1 MGVLWVIHL
10 FDKIADSIYFL
21 VSRSFDSNITFIQSG
36 DYHVLVD
43 AGTGM
48 NYHALDKDLQGLGS
62 SLSQLTDI
70 VLTHSHIDHIGGV
83 IPIVESGN
91 PKIHLHKAEGEPI
104 NEGNMSQTLS
114 DTFGVDLPPLKI
126 EGLLEEGSI
135 LEFGDITMQ
144 VYHTPGHSLG
154 SICLDILETGILIT
168 GDTLFPG
175 GSFGRTDFPTG
186 DERALVESL
195 RRISEMTFEIGLPGH
210 MNAMKFNAKK
220 SALASYQ
227 MAKSMFRL

>member
-1 MGVLWVIHL
+1 M

-21 VSRSFDSNITFIQSG
+21 VSRSMDSNITFIKSG
-36 DYHVLVD
+36 DNHVLVD

-48 NYHALDKDLQGLGS
+48 NYHALDKELQALGS
-62 SLSQLTDI
+62 SLPQLTDI

-83 IPIVESGN
+83 IPIVEEGS

-114 DTFGVDLPPLKI
+114 NTFGVDLPPLKI

-135 LEFGDITMQ
+135 LEFGDVKME

-154 SICLDILETGILIT
+154 SICLKIIDTGILIT

-186 DERALVESL
+186 NEKDLVESL
-195 RRISEMTFEIGLPGH
+195 RRISEMDFQIGLPGH
-210 MNAMKFNAKK
+210 MHAMKFNAQK
-220 SALASYQ
+220 SARSSYQ
-227 MAKSMFRL
+227 MAKTMFRL

>member
-1 MGVLWVIHL
+1 MINM

-21 VSRSFDSNITFIQSG
+21 VSRSMDSNITFIQSG
-36 DYHVLVD
+36 NHHILVD

-48 NYHALDKDLQGLGS
+48 NYVALDKNLQNIGS
-62 SLSQLTDI
+62 SLSSITDI

-83 IPIVESGN
+83 IPIVESWS
-91 PKIHLHKAEGEPI
+91 PKIHLHKAEAEPI
-104 NEGNMSQTLS
+104 NSGNMNQTLA

-126 EGLLEEGSI
+126 EGILEEGTI
-135 LEFGDITMQ
+135 LDFGDIKMK

-154 SICLDILETGILIT
+154 SICLMILDTGILIT

-186 DERALVESL
+186 NDQSLVDSL
-195 RRISEMTFEIGLPGH
+195 KRISEMTFEVGLPGH
-210 MNAMKFNAKK
+210 MHAMKFNAMK
-220 SALASYQ
+220 SAHASYK
-227 MAKSMFRL
+227 MAKTMFRR

>member
-1 MGVLWVIHL
+1 M

-21 VSRSFDSNITFIQSG
+21 VSRSMDSNITFIQSE
-36 DYHVLVD
+36 DHHVLVD

-48 NYHALDKDLQGLGS
+48 NYHALDKELQTLGS
-62 SLSQLTDI
+62 SLPQLTDI

-83 IPIVESGN
+83 IPIVQEGS
-91 PKIHLHKAEGEPI
+91 PKIHLHRAEGEPI
-104 NEGNMSQTLS
+104 NEGNMSQTLAG
-114 DTFGVDLPPLKI
+114 TFGVDLPPFKI

-135 LEFGDITMQ
+135 LEFGDVKME

-154 SICLDILETGILIT
+154 SICMMIIDTGILIT

-186 DERALVESL
+186 SDRDLVESL
-195 RRISEMTFEIGLPGH
+195 RRISEMSFEIGLPGH
-210 MNAMKFNAKK
+210 MHAMKFNAQK
-220 SALASYQ
+220 SAHSSYQ
-227 MAKSMFRL
+227 MAKSMFRM